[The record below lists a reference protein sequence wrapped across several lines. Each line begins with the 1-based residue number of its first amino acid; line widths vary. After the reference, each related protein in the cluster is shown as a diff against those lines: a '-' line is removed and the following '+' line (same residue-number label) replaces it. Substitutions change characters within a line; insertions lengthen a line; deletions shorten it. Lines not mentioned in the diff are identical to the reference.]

1 MRQPRFAVFADF
13 IIVYV
18 RSGSGAIAPVKATSN
33 ENENIIK
40 RFEKKLAN
48 SLNIIVYM
56 PYQAHI
62 NREV

>member
-1 MRQPRFAVFADF
+1 M
-13 IIVYV
+13 
-18 RSGSGAIAPVKATSN
+18 APVKATRN

-48 SLNIIVYM
+48 SLNIIVYI

-62 NREV
+62 NREVKFGKR